1 MPHKQ
6 AGADTMSTTL
16 VLIIVG
22 GLLAAG
28 LFIASRWKRYRIRQ
42 TGTMV
47 MANVTEVRSWQDML
61 ARADYSLQKT
71 MPPFVNGR
79 WRYEISAE
87 WIDPNTWKSYVFTS
101 DIKNGLSP
109 ARHISSPC
117 SRWYARCNGN
127 RRSSVTCW
135 PLFAP
140 RASMPI
146 FNSAPA
152 HVAPWRSIAPAK
164 PMQPS
169 RGAITSNRMT

>member
-47 MANVTEVRSWQDML
+47 MAKVTEVRSWQDML

-101 DIKNGLSP
+101 DIKNGLPPYQRGDYLPAYISP
-109 ARHISSPC
+109 RGT
-117 SRWYARCNGN
+117 Y
-127 RRSSVTCW
+127 
-135 PLFAP
+135 LELY
-140 RASMPI
+140 PI
-146 FNSAPA
+146 FAQMSDKLFRWLERTVLWNQT
-152 HVAPWRSIAPAK
+152 V
-164 PMQPS
+164 
-169 RGAITSNRMT
+169 NE

>member
-22 GLLAAG
+22 VLLAAG

-47 MANVTEVRSWQDML
+47 IANVTEVRTWQDML
-61 ARADYSLQKT
+61 ARADYSLKT
-71 MPPFVNGR
+71 MSPFVNGR

-87 WIDPNTWKSYVFTS
+87 WTDPNTGKSYVFTS

-109 ARHISSPC
+109 YQRGDSLPAYIGPR
-117 SRWYARCNGN
+117 GN
-127 RRSSVTCW
+127 YLKTE
-135 PLFAP
+135 PAP
-140 RASMPI
+140 ILRPH
-146 FNSAPA
+146 PYD
-152 HVAPWRSIAPAK
+152 
-164 PMQPS
+164 
-169 RGAITSNRMT
+169 